1 MNEHAMLTDMA
12 DDLYIAGTESMLVD
26 NRGAPLQPELTADRV
41 AAEELGAWREEETLK
56 RLGYC
61 VNAGANIEDVSWLA
75 AELGLSE
82 EWRRYIKGE

>member
-1 MNEHAMLTDMA
+1 MFDADEFWHDERWEYGLLADMA
-12 DDLYIAGTESMLVD
+12 DQIS
-26 NRGAPLQPELTADRV
+26 RQPALTADRV

-56 RLGYC
+56 RLGFC

-82 EWRRYIKGE
+82 EWSRYIKGE

>member
-1 MNEHAMLTDMA
+1 MNEHAMLSDLA
-12 DDLYIAGTESMLVD
+12 DELHEHWPDGTV
-26 NRGAPLQPELTADRV
+26 QPELTADRV